1 MLKVL
6 VIDDDKAVTNYF
18 MVFLMQT
25 GRFETTVL
33 NDSRQTCEMLQKE
46 NFDVMLLD
54 MDMPH
59 ISGLDV
65 LRSMQ
70 ENSVNIPVIVITG
83 VSDLEMAVKAMKRG
97 AFDYLTKPIDDE
109 KLLEVIDKAIEH
121 HTIHEDIG
129 KLPEELKRED
139 LTHARAFKK
148 LPTQDQEMIRLFH
161 QAEKL
166 ADIDLSIFIWGENG
180 TGKEPLARAIHA
192 TSERSDGPFIAIDAD
207 SQDQSAFP
215 AFFFGRDSESGDDK
229 NGAAGILEQ
238 ADKGTLFL
246 NNIDSL
252 ATPVQVRLKRVI
264 QEGEFNRESS
274 AKIRKV
280 DVRLIVSSTMD
291 LASSEYKQ
299 KFSRDLLYH
308 LMVNSLRIPPLRER
322 VDDIP
327 LLAGHFLAQAAE
339 EAGKDIHGFS
349 DGFVETLQ
357 KYPFPNNTRELS
369 TIVYR
374 SVANCDDTILKAEC
388 LPPKVQEAVSS
399 GRVEFA
405 EFKPR
410 SLSKV
415 VREYVMQ
422 TLDHFDGDRTATLK
436 ALAIEEE
443 VLDKVLGE

>member
-6 VIDDDKAVTNYF
+6 VVDDDKAVTNYF

-33 NDSRQTCEMLQKE
+33 NDSRQVCDHLKQEE
-46 NFDVMLLD
+46 FDVMLLD

-65 LRSMQ
+65 LRNMQ
-70 ENSVNIPVIVITG
+70 QHSIEIPVIVITG

-109 KLLEVIDKAIEH
+109 KLLEVIDSAIAH
-121 HTIHEDIG
+121 HTIHEDIQQ
-129 KLPEELKRED
+129 LPEELKRED
-139 LTHARAFKK
+139 LAHAKAFKK

-166 ADIDLSIFIWGENG
+166 ADSDLSIFIWGENG

-192 TSERSDGPFIAIDAD
+192 ASERKDGPFIAIDAD
-207 SQDQSAFP
+207 SQDREAFP
-215 AFFFGRDSESGDDK
+215 TFFFGQDAEAGSELD
-229 NGAAGILEQ
+229 GAPGILEQ
-238 ADKGTLFL
+238 ADRGTIFL

-252 ATPVQVRLKRVI
+252 STPVQVRLKRVI

-280 DVRLIVSSTMD
+280 NVRLIVSSTVD

-308 LMVNSLRIPPLRER
+308 LMVNSLRIPPLRDR

-339 EAGKDIHGFS
+339 EADKQIQGFS
-349 DGFVETLQ
+349 DSFVGTLQ

-369 TIVYR
+369 DIVYR
-374 SVANCDDTILKAEC
+374 SVANCDGSILKADC
-388 LPPKVQEAVSS
+388 LPPQVQDAVKN

-405 EFKPR
+405 EFNPR
-410 SLSKV
+410 SLSEV
-415 VREYVMQ
+415 VREYVRQ
-422 TLDHFDGDRTATLK
+422 TLDHFDGNRVATLK
-436 ALAIEEE
+436 ALGIEEE
-443 VLDKVLGE
+443 VLDRVLGE